1 MLADVRALT
10 FNALRIYDNG
20 GNVSLRVRFIALLSL
35 AFIVVGCASDVVR
48 QRVDLQERPGPTL
61 TLADQVEVRFDS
73 GFERTLRRGSR
84 FKEVGRIQ
92 QGRVL
97 QPIDTVFTV
106 EGRHV
111 HEAYLVVND
120 EKIIGF
126 YLPVEAAY
134 TPVGVPTA
142 IQLR

>member
-1 MLADVRALT
+1 MQISTARASSAPNYYLVLGLA
-10 FNALRIYDNG
+10 
-20 GNVSLRVRFIALLSL
+20 L

-48 QRVDLQERPGPTL
+48 QRVNLEERSGPTL
-61 TLADQVEVRFDS
+61 TLVNQLDVSFDS
-73 GFERTLRRGSR
+73 GYSRTLRSGTR
-84 FKEVGRIQ
+84 FKEVGRIP
-92 QGRVL
+92 QGTVL
-97 QPIDTVFTV
+97 QPIDTVFTI

-120 EKIIGF
+120 AKIAGF

-134 TPVGVPTA
+134 TSLGIPTA

>member
-1 MLADVRALT
+1 M
-10 FNALRIYDNG
+10 
-20 GNVSLRVRFIALLSL
+20 SLLMRFITLLTL
-35 AFIVVGCASDVVR
+35 AFIVVGCASDVAR
-48 QRVDLQERPGPTL
+48 QRVDLQERPGATL
-61 TLADQVEVRFDS
+61 TLFNQVDVRLDS
-73 GFERTLRRGSR
+73 GYERTLRSGTR
-84 FKEVGRIQ
+84 FKEVGRIL

-106 EGRHV
+106 EARHV

-120 EKIIGF
+120 EKIVGF

-134 TPVGVPTA
+134 TPLGVPTA